1 MGKIGLFNLEDQFA
15 FYGAYHNNP
24 VNIAIHEFF
33 VWPIFFTALVI
44 LYFIPPFF
52 NLPNLEFSLWQSH
65 VVLVWNVGF
74 IVALIYAAYY
84 VILDPKA
91 GSLGALL
98 CALCWVVS
106 SFVARPL
113 GFSLAWK
120 VVLVAQVVCWTAQFI
135 GHGVFEKRAP
145 ALFDNLAQ
153 ALVMAPFFV
162 LLEALQT
169 LFGYEPYP
177 GFQASV
183 QAKIEANIKEW
194 KEKHHKLIMS

>member
-1 MGKIGLFNLEDQFA
+1 MGKIGLFNLEDEFA

-52 NLPNLEFSLWQSH
+52 NLPNLEFSLWQSD

>member
-135 GHGVFEKRAP
+135 GHGKRAP

>member
-1 MGKIGLFNLEDQFA
+1 MGKIGLFNLEDHFA
-15 FYGAYHNNP
+15 FYGAYHSNP
-24 VNIAIHEFF
+24 VNIAIHELF

-52 NLPNLEFSLWQSH
+52 NLPSLEFSLWGSH
-65 VVLVWNVGF
+65 VVLVWNLGF
-74 IVALIYAAYY
+74 LVALIYAAYY

-91 GSLGALL
+91 GSLAALI
-98 CALCWVVS
+98 CALCWVVA
-106 SFVARPL
+106 SFVARQL
-113 GFSLAWK
+113 GLSLAWK
-120 VVLVAQVVCWTAQFI
+120 VVLVVQVVSWSAQFI

-145 ALFDNLAQ
+145 ALFDNLVQ

-162 LLEALQT
+162 LLEALQI

-183 QAKIEANIKEW
+183 QAKIEANIEEW
-194 KEKHHKLIMS
+194 KEKKHKLITS